1 MKRIA
6 LAAVFAFASL
16 TSFAQQPAAP
26 TAQPAAK
33 PVLIVNGEVIT
44 EQRLDLL
51 YSQMNDQMREQYEKN
66 GGKKAFLD
74 NYLRKRLVVQ
84 EALKHGFDK
93 RPEVQDEMDAAK
105 EAALFQAYVRDVV
118 SQQFVPE
125 ADVKKY
131 YEDNQA
137 SFATPEMINVRH
149 IIVMANGA
157 GPHPK
162 TKQEAADLI
171 HKISEQIREATL
183 KISDPAVRAH
193 AILGEFDAAA
203 KKYSEDGSAKDGGV
217 IGWVARGSLDPK
229 FEEVAFSL
237 EPGTV
242 SPVVETRYGYHLIY
256 VEGKSAASTRPY
268 AEVQREIRAR
278 LQAQHMG
285 DIMQAVTKLSND
297 LKSDSK
303 IAAFPENVH

>member
-6 LAAVFAFASL
+6 LAAVFALASL
-16 TSFAQQPAAP
+16 PSFAQQPAAP
-26 TAQPAAK
+26 K
-33 PVLIVNGEVIT
+33 PVLIVNGDIIT

-51 YSQMNDQMREQYEKN
+51 YSQMSDQMREQYEKN

-74 NYLRKRLVVQ
+74 NYLRKRLIVQ

-93 RPEVQDEMDAAK
+93 RPDIQDEMNAAK

-118 SQQFVPE
+118 SQQIVPE

-137 SFATPEMINVRH
+137 SFATPEMVNVRH
-149 IIVMANGA
+149 IIIMTNGA

-162 TKQEAADLI
+162 SKDDAANQI
-171 HKISEQIREATL
+171 HQIWEKMRETTE

-193 AILGEFDAAA
+193 AIVTEFDAAA
-203 KKYSEDGSAKDGGV
+203 KKYSEDGSAQDGGV

-242 SPVVETRYGYHLIY
+242 SPVVETRYGYHIIL
-256 VEGKSAASTRPY
+256 VEGKSPASTRPY
-268 AEVQREIRAR
+268 EDVQREIRAR

-285 DIMQAVTKLSND
+285 DIMQAVAKLSNE